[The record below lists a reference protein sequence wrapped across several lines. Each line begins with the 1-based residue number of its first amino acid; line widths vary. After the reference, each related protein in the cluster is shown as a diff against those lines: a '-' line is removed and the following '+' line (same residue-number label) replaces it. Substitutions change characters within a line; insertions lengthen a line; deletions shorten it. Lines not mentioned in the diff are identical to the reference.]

1 MMGWHQPSSEGIM
14 NHHPPS
20 QLGRALTVVLGALPF
35 TVITILV
42 FKDWPPLRRWDLS
55 VAADAARYGAPHD
68 GWVDFWQVIGAVI
81 LPWACRAV
89 VVIVAAYL
97 WRRRAR
103 LLTFWLLVTAGAEL
117 ALVQLVKQ
125 IFERP
130 RPAQML
136 VQTDGWSYVSGHAT
150 AAFVMAGALGVVL
163 PSVRG
168 WRRRFRLLVTLPAI
182 AVVLLASVDRVV
194 LDVHYVSDV
203 LGGWAL
209 GLAILTTTSVCFG
222 LRPRP
227 RRRRR
232 RSSSGDDGT
241 TTSPRAAVIVNP
253 IKVGDGVAFRRKVTR
268 ALAVRGYEDPLW
280 LETREDDAGN
290 AMAKRAIENESDLVL
305 VAGGDGT
312 VRVVCA
318 ALAGTGIPVGV
329 IPAGTGNLLARNL
342 RIPLD
347 LEDALEQVL
356 DGRDRRIDLVKVYGD
371 GLDTDRFAVMA
382 GLGLDAAIMSD
393 APPHLKAQIG
403 WTAYLVSAA
412 KNINHPSVRVR
423 ITLDDQPPL
432 ERRARTVVIG
442 NVGMLQANIPL
453 LPDARPDDGLIDVVV
468 IAPRRVTQWPLLMLR
483 VMTRTR
489 RTDLY
494 LERFTGQKV
503 EILATVDVQRQ
514 LDGDGIGPGRSLTA
528 EVEPGSLV
536 VRVPKRR

>member
-1 MMGWHQPSSEGIM
+1 M
-14 NHHPPS
+14 
-20 QLGRALTVVLGALPF
+20 GALPF
-35 TVITILV
+35 TVITLLV

-55 VAADAARYGAPHD
+55 VAEDMARYGAAHD

-89 VVIVAAYL
+89 ILIVAAYL

-103 LLTFWLLVTAGAEL
+103 LLTFWLLVTAAAEL
-117 ALVQLVKQ
+117 VLVQAVKQ

-130 RPAQML
+130 RPPQML
-136 VQTDGWSYVSGHAT
+136 VHIDDWSYVSGHAT

-182 AVVLLASVDRVV
+182 VVVLLASADRIL

-232 RSSSGDDGT
+232 RTRSRDDST

-268 ALAVRGYEDPLW
+268 ALALRGYEDPLW

-290 AMAKRAIENESDLVL
+290 AMTKLAIENDSDLVL

-318 ALAGTGIPVGV
+318 ALSGTGIPVGV

-347 LEDALEQVL
+347 PEDALEQVL

-412 KNINHPSVRVR
+412 KNINHPSVRIR

-468 IAPRRVTQWPLLMLR
+468 IAPRRVTQWPLLILR
-483 VMTRTR
+483 VITRRR

-494 LERFTGQKV
+494 LERFTAQKV
-503 EILATVDVQRQ
+503 EILAAVDVQRQ

-536 VRVPKRR
+536 VRVPKRQ

>member
-1 MMGWHQPSSEGIM
+1 M

-20 QLGRALTVVLGALPF
+20 QVGRALTVVLGVLPF
-35 TVITILV
+35 TIVTLLV
-42 FKDWPPLRRWDLS
+42 FGDWPPLRDWDLD
-55 VAADAARYGAPHD
+55 VAARMASYGAVHENL
-68 GWVDFWQVIGAVI
+68 VDVWQVVGAVI
-81 LPWACRAV
+81 LPWTSRAII
-89 VVIVAAYL
+89 VIVAGYL
-97 WRRRAR
+97 WHRRAR
-103 LLTFWLLVTAGAEL
+103 LLAVWLVVSAGAEL
-117 ALVQLVKQ
+117 GLVQAVQ
-125 IFERP
+125 HIFERP

-136 VQTDGWSYVSGHAT
+136 VEMDGWSYVSGHAT

-168 WRRRFRLLVTLPAI
+168 WRRRFRLLVTLSTI
-182 AVVLLASVDRVV
+182 AVVWLASVDRILLNVQ
-194 LDVHYVSDV
+194 YVSDI

-209 GLAILTTTSVCFG
+209 GLAILTATSIGFG
-222 LRPRP
+222 LRPGL

-232 RSSSGDDGT
+232 RSTTDDD
-241 TTSPRAAVIVNP
+241 SAPPRAAVIVNP

-268 ALAVRGYEDPLW
+268 ALSVRGYDEPLW
-280 LETREDDAGN
+280 LETRIDDAGN
-290 AMAKRAIENESDLVL
+290 AMAKRAIEHEPDLVL

-312 VRVVCA
+312 VRVVCS
-318 ALAGTGIPVGV
+318 ALANTGIPVGV

-342 RIPLD
+342 HIPLD
-347 LEDALEQVL
+347 LDDALERIL
-356 DGRDRRIDLVKVYGD
+356 DGRDRRIDLVTVYGD

-382 GLGLDAAIMSD
+382 GLGLDAAIISE

-412 KNINHPSVRVR
+412 KNINHPSVHVR
-423 ITLDDQPPL
+423 IQLDDEEPV
-432 ERRARTVVIG
+432 ERRVRTVVVG

-468 IAPRRVTQWPLLMLR
+468 IAPRRVTQWPLVFWR
-483 VMTRTR
+483 VMTRTK
-489 RTDLY
+489 RTEMY
-494 LERFTGQKV
+494 LERFTGRKV
-503 EILATVDVQRQ
+503 EITAAVDVQRQ